1 MAAVSDMPL
10 ARIVDLRQLRAGE
23 LDPLLEE
30 ETQVWSDTLD
40 WDFRA
45 SANLVRRFLE
55 MQALNG
61 YALLGNSH
69 PIGYC
74 YYVSEE
80 KKSLI
85 GDLYVMQD
93 FVSPEHEERLLG
105 AVVDTL
111 IKTPYVQRIE
121 SQLMMLRNAQRIAVP
136 QRAHLRVYVR
146 AFMEVDLRQAVRLPA
161 AKPSYAVLI
170 DSWTERKQDEAAAL
184 ISTAYQG
191 HIDADIN
198 DQYRSPAGARRFLM
212 NIVQYPGC
220 GSFFQPASFLAVEQ
234 GSGKLCGICLA
245 SLVHS
250 DVGHITQVC
259 VSKSVRARGVGYEL
273 IRRSLES
280 LARHGCRK
288 ASLTVTSANREAIAL
303 YERMGFRR
311 SRDFTAYVWSNFSAK
326 G

>member
-1 MAAVSDMPL
+1 MAAVSDMAL
-10 ARIVDLRQLRAGE
+10 ARVVDLRQLRSGE
-23 LDPLLEE
+23 LDILLEE
-30 ETQVWSDTLD
+30 ETQVWNDTLD

-45 SANLVRRFLE
+45 SANLVRRFLD

-61 YALLGNSH
+61 YALLGDGH

-80 KKSLI
+80 KKGLI

-93 FVSPEHEERLLG
+93 FVSPETEARLLS

-111 IKTPYVQRIE
+111 VKTPYVQRIE
-121 SQLMMLRNAQRIAVP
+121 SQLMMLRNAQRIALP
-136 QRAHLRVYVR
+136 QRAHLRVYIR
-146 AFMEVDLRQAVRLPA
+146 TFMEVDLRQAVRLPQA
-161 AKPSYAVLI
+161 RPSRAVLI
-170 DSWTERKQDEAAAL
+170 DGWTERRQDDAASL
-184 ISTAYQG
+184 IAAAYQG
-191 HIDADIN
+191 HIDAEIN
-198 DQYRSPAGARRFLM
+198 DQYRSPAGARKFLT
-212 NIVQYPGC
+212 NIIQYPGC
-220 GSFFQPASFLAVEQ
+220 GSFFQPASFVAMEQ
-234 GSGKLCGICLA
+234 DSARMCGMCLS

-259 VSKSVRARGVGYEL
+259 VSKSVRAQGIGYEL

-288 ASLTVTSANREAIAL
+288 ASLTVTSTNQEAIAL

-311 SRDFTAYVWSNFSAK
+311 ARDFSAYVWSNFSARI
-326 G
+326 